1 MTHSVKRA
9 EYLLRAWPT
18 ALDSLHLPIG
28 GWATISWRCTLRS
41 PARLS
46 RREDRQLNTIKM
58 MMMEKVTNVSPNR
71 FLKITEG
78 KQEVEVLN
86 IKPFK
91 FNVAKEEKPGG
102 DHMH

>member
-1 MTHSVKRA
+1 
-9 EYLLRAWPT
+9 
-18 ALDSLHLPIG
+18 
-28 GWATISWRCTLRS
+28 LRS
-41 PARLS
+41 LARLS
-46 RREDRQLNTIKM
+46 CREDRQLDTIKV

-102 DHMH
+102 HPMH